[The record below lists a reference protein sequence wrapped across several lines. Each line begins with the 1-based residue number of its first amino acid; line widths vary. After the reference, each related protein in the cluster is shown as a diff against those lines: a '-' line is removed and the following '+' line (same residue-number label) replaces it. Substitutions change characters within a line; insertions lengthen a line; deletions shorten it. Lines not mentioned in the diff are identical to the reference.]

1 MSVPVLAQSSAS
13 LVNAG
18 YSKPA
23 PFLVA
28 PGQLMTLFFRGLGPL
43 SSSAD
48 LSLSISQSGNTLKV
62 PLLSMTQDKDDVTG
76 LRVQIPFEL
85 LASTTPRLGP
95 KGVQVPDVELTLLQ
109 NGQPSRTF
117 PLRPVSENGH
127 VLTSC
132 DLSGDTNPDTVCTR
146 TAYHADGRPVGIEFP
161 AAKGE
166 TVIVYAYGLGQT
178 DPPAATAD
186 VSPAGRS
193 ILDPQEPRILVT
205 VQDQF
210 LNANPAVP
218 RNFVSEAFNYPAA
231 RVEFAG
237 LAPGQLGLYQ
247 LNVVVPSTFQVDFR
261 CGPDEAIG
269 SIRSNG
275 FFWVTTAQGSE
286 LVPLCVQ

>member
-1 MSVPVLAQSSAS
+1 MDKFRFTLALLLVSIPALSQSSAS
-13 LVNAG
+13 LLNAG
-18 YSKPA
+18 YAKPA

-28 PGQLMTLFFRGLGPL
+28 PGQLMTLFFRDLGPI
-43 SSSAD
+43 STP
-48 LSLSISQSGNTLKV
+48 SLTISQSGATLKV
-62 PLLSMTQDKDDVTG
+62 PILSTTQDNEVTA

-95 KGVQVPDVELTLLQ
+95 KGVHVPDVQLTLLQ

-132 DLSGDTNPDTVCTR
+132 DLSGDTNPDAVCTR
-146 TAYHADGRPVGIEFP
+146 TAYHADGRPVSPELP

-166 TVIVYAYGLGQT
+166 TVIVYAYGLGPT
-178 DPPAATAD
+178 NAAGS
-186 VSPAGRS
+186 V
-193 ILDPQEPRILVT
+193 LDPQEPRLLVT

-218 RNFVSEAFNYPAA
+218 RNFVAEAFNLPAA
-231 RVEFAG
+231 RMEYAG
-237 LAPGQLGLYQ
+237 LAPGQIGLYQ
-247 LNVVVPSTFQVDFR
+247 LNIVVPATFEAPFR

-269 SIRSNG
+269 TITANG
-275 FFWVTTAQGSE
+275 HFWVTTAQGSE